1 MPSVGIWYMN
11 FHFVRINDVPL
22 ISKSLQ
28 GFAGRHSFDFNF
40 VILFLSLGA
49 RTEFMD

>member
-1 MPSVGIWYMN
+1 MSSVGIWYMS
-11 FHFVRINDVPL
+11 FHLVRINDIPL
-22 ISKSLQ
+22 TSKSLQ
-28 GFAGRHSFDFNF
+28 GFAGRHSFDFHF